1 MAAESSGAFQRSLDR
16 SPELN
21 GLARRSLDSSLSEW
35 SNPMPNRIR
44 CAIYTRKSSEEGLD
58 QSFNSLEAQREA
70 CIAYINSQKHEGWL
84 LVNDHYDDGGYS
96 GGSMERPALKR
107 LLGDI
112 SAGRVKTVVVYKVD
126 RLTRSLAD
134 FAKIIEVFDSH
145 EASFIS
151 ITQHFNTT
159 TSMGRLTLNV
169 LLSFAQFERELTGER
184 IRDKIAASKKKGMW
198 MGGNV
203 PLGYDASGRSLAVNP
218 AEAETVRCIFA
229 LYRELGCVRRVKEE
243 ADRLGLRTKHST
255 TASGTERGGRSF
267 SRGHIYHLLSNL
279 IYIGEIA
286 HKGQLYPGQ
295 HPALIDAETWT
306 AVRDQLVTNASDHR
320 RKADA
325 AEPSLLAGLLTDAR
339 GERFTSSHA
348 VKRGRRYR
356 YYVSTALIT
365 EAGTDQSQGWRLPAQ
380 EIEDAVI
387 RVLADALTSPALLIE
402 RFGTAIPSD
411 QTRKMLDRAI
421 RLAAVLKRSPAE
433 RAKVVR
439 DLIEKVVIE
448 ENAVTIRMRRSSL
461 SGGAVVPPS
470 SENPSDSPIELTAP
484 VAFRRRGTEMRLV
497 LPGVATQNESSR
509 CDPTLIKALARG
521 RAWFEELA
529 AGRARSLRELAERDG
544 ITRRYVRRLVD
555 LAFLS
560 PELVE
565 AILHGRQPVELTATR
580 LTELDLPLDWTD
592 QRSLLASR

>member
-1 MAAESSGAFQRSLDR
+1 MAG
-16 SPELN
+16 
-21 GLARRSLDSSLSEW
+21 RRGIVLGH
-35 SNPMPNRIR
+35 
-44 CAIYTRKSSEEGLD
+44 K
-58 QSFNSLEAQREA
+58 
-70 CIAYINSQKHEGWL
+70 
-84 LVNDHYDDGGYS
+84 DGGRD
-96 GGSMERPALKR
+96 EEATKE
-107 LLGDI
+107 
-112 SAGRVKTVVVYKVD
+112 AG
-126 RLTRSLAD
+126 
-134 FAKIIEVFDSH
+134 
-145 EASFIS
+145 ASFVS
-151 ITQHFNTT
+151 VTQQFNTT
-159 TSMGRLTLNV
+159 SSMGRLTLNV
-169 LLSFAQFERELTGER
+169 LLSFAQFEREVTRDR
-184 IRDKIAASKKKGMW
+184 IRATVAASKKKGMW

-203 PLGYDASGRSLAVNP
+203 PLGYDASERTLVINR
-218 AEAETVRCIFA
+218 AEAETVRRIFA

-243 ADRLGLRTKHST
+243 ADRLGLRTKRST

-267 SRGHIYHLLSNL
+267 SRGHIYHLLSNP

-286 HKGQLYPGQ
+286 PKGQLYPGR
-295 HPALIDAETWT
+295 HPVLIDTETWT
-306 AVRDQLVTNASDHR
+306 AVRAQLATNARNHR

-339 GERFTSSHA
+339 GERFTPSHA
-348 VKRGRRYR
+348 VKKGRRYR

-411 QTRKMLDRAI
+411 QTRKMLDRAT
-421 RLAAVLKRSPAE
+421 RLAAALNRSPAE

-448 ENAVTIRMRRSSL
+448 VNTIRIRVRRGRV
-461 SGGAVVPPS
+461 GGAVMPPS
-470 SENPSDSPIELTAP
+470 SENPSVSPIELTAP
-484 VAFRRRGTEMRLV
+484 VAFRRRGVEMRLV
-497 LPGVATQNESSR
+497 LPEAAMQNDRSR
-509 CDPTLIKALARG
+509 CDPTLIKAIARG

-565 AILHGRQPVELTATR
+565 AILQGRQPVELTATR

-592 QRSLLASR
+592 QRRLLAR